1 MAAAAVAWAVA
12 ARWLSL
18 LLTLLLAIGLFAFAF
33 YVSAAEVLSQLQSTG
48 GAMSQANRRI
58 ADLA

>member
-1 MAAAAVAWAVA
+1 MA